1 LRNATGLSNE
11 VVIGAYIAGQIYY
24 GMSEEEAKQRIV
36 FSLQTFEFTLDQLRR
51 IEEILNE

>member
-1 LRNATGLSNE
+1 
-11 VVIGAYIAGQIYY
+11 
-24 GMSEEEAKQRIV
+24 MSAEEAKQRIV